1 MFNRLREDN
10 ANDPRVRRAR
20 RTLQGALA
28 ASVAG
33 PALLCASFVV
43 IIAKRADG
51 GIAILSTPEWA
62 ALLILSGVLSWAMI
76 VLVRAP
82 WEHVVDLA
90 EDAASSVKSME
101 RGTLEALQAL
111 NATVEAKDRYTAGHG
126 LRVTLM
132 SILIGQE
139 LGLKES
145 QLDVLRHAATFH
157 DVGKIA
163 VSDGVLLKPGQL
175 TDLEFQQLKVHPVEG
190 ARICEK
196 LAVLRAAVPAVRHHH
211 ERWDGFG
218 YPDGLSGN
226 AIPVG
231 ARIIAVAD
239 TWDAITSDRPY
250 RLGQPPQA
258 AVREILRVSGTQ
270 FDPRVVD
277 AFVDVLAR
285 DPWMFGISPDELDFA
300 VSATE
305 SDDPA
310 LRLAGPVP
318 LSVQKA
324 GDAPIQ
330 LSQDDELDD
339 RDVMPDWSAGFGDAA

>member
-1 MFNRLREDN
+1 M
-10 ANDPRVRRAR
+10 
-20 RTLQGALA
+20 
-28 ASVAG
+28 
-33 PALLCASFVV
+33 
-43 IIAKRADG
+43 IIAKRSDG
-51 GIAILSTPEWA
+51 GIQVLATTEWA
-62 ALLILSGVLSWAMI
+62 ALLVLSGVLSWAMI

-139 LGLKES
+139 IKMSEVD
-145 QLDVLRHAATFH
+145 LDVLRHAATFH

-163 VSDGVLLKPGQL
+163 VSDSVLMKPGQL
-175 TDLEFQQLKVHPVEG
+175 TELEFQQLKVHPTEG

-196 LAVLRAAVPAVRHHH
+196 LAVLRAAVPTVRHHH

-226 AIPVG
+226 AIPLG

-250 RLGQPPQA
+250 RLGQLPAA

-270 FDPRVVD
+270 FDPTIVD
-277 AFVDVLAR
+277 AFTRVLSR
-285 DPWMFGISPDELDFA
+285 DPWMFGMSPEELEAAISGKL
-300 VSATE
+300 E
-305 SDDPA
+305 SKDQYQ
-310 LRLAGPVP
+310 LSGPVP

-324 GDAPIQ
+324 GDAPDGACD
-330 LSQDDELDD
+330 LDELSDED
-339 RDVMPDWSAGFGDAA
+339 FMPDWTAGFGEAA